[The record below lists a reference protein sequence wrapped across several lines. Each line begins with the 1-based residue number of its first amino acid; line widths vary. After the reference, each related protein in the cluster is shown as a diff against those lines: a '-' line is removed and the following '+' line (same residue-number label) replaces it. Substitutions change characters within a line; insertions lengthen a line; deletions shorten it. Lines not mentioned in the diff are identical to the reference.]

1 MKERLKQW
9 IQELELTP
17 KEKYRIW
24 LILLV
29 SIVVAVGMF
38 LWDNATFAGV
48 LWRNTYGEGSKSEE
62 LLVSVEGTLE
72 QERVIIEVQEQQYTS
87 EEIDEIF
94 TWCLSQLDQ
103 VVLGE
108 NDSFD
113 YVNHNLNLPSR
124 IETYPVE
131 LEWSW
136 SPYGVLD
143 SDGVLQVD
151 GMGED
156 GTFVQLVGTLSYGE
170 LQVQYVRDLY
180 CVPPTLSEAEQLIE
194 AIGSQVE
201 AVNQE
206 SISEEA
212 FVLPDQV
219 EDMIIKWDRET
230 SYRGGLVL
238 MMGCLCSVLLL
249 WKKKQDAQV
258 QMGERKE
265 QMIQDYAEIVHLFV
279 LYIGAGLTVKNAW
292 IRIVKNY
299 EERGIERYAYEEM
312 KHTAVEMKNGVSE
325 IESYER
331 FGQNCDVRCY
341 RRFALLI
348 VQNVRKGTKGIVS
361 ALEVEAA
368 EAFQEQKNRMKQKAE
383 KAGTK
388 LLMPMILM
396 LGVVLTIIVVPAFI
410 SIQI

>member
-151 GMGED
+151 GMSED

-219 EDMIIKWDRET
+219 EDMTIKWDRET

-265 QMIQDYAEIVHLFV
+265 QMVQDYAEIVHLFV